1 MEGSI
6 KADDLTHVN
15 EQGRARMV
23 DVSAKPATDRVAR
36 AAGFVRMAPS
46 TVGLVRTG
54 GAKKGDVLAVAQVAG
69 IMAAKRCWELV
80 PMCHPVQLTGVDV
93 RFSVGEGGVGIEAT
107 CRCHGETG
115 VEMEALTA
123 VSAAALTVYDM
134 LKAHQRDMVIED
146 VRLVEKRGGASGDY
160 AAGVAR
166 GAATV
171 EAVCVSEE
179 KGTRKHPVDAMI
191 EDVRLVEKR
200 GGASGDYAAGA
211 ARGAATVEA
220 VCVSEE
226 KGTRK
231 RPVDAIELVV
241 GEGVSGD
248 AHAGNWHRQV
258 SLLPAEAVDELRD
271 RLPDLA
277 PGDFAENILTR
288 GVDLKALPVGTVLR
302 AGAAELVVTQIG
314 KECHTACEI
323 RRLTGRCAMPTEGI
337 FCVVTRGGTVR
348 AGDSLEVVAR

>member
-54 GAKKGDVLAVAQVAG
+54 GARKGDVLAVAQVAG

-80 PMCHPVQLTGVDV
+80 PMCHPVALTGVDV

-160 AAGVAR
+160 AAG
-166 GAATV
+166 
-171 EAVCVSEE
+171 AV
-179 KGTRKHPVDAMI
+179 
-191 EDVRLVEKR
+191 
-200 GGASGDYAAGA
+200 
-211 ARGAATVEA
+211 RGAATVEA

-277 PGDFAENILTR
+277 PGDFAENVLTR

>member
-1 MEGSI
+1 MEGQF
-6 KADDLTHVN
+6 KGADLTHVN

-23 DVSAKPATDRVAR
+23 DVSDKPATDRVAR

-46 TVGLVRTG
+46 TVELVRTG

-69 IMAAKRCWELV
+69 IMAAKRCWETV
-80 PMCHPVQLTGVDV
+80 PMCHPVALTGVDV
-93 RFSVGEGGVGIEAT
+93 RFSVEAGGVGIEAT

-115 VEMEALTA
+115 VEMEALSA

-134 LKAHQRDMVIED
+134 LKAHQRDMVVEE
-146 VRLVEKRGGASGDY
+146 VRLVEKTGGASGDF
-160 AAGVAR
+160 AAR
-166 GAATV
+166 G
-171 EAVCVSEE
+171 
-179 KGTRKHPVDAMI
+179 
-191 EDVRLVEKR
+191 
-200 GGASGDYAAGA
+200 

-231 RPVDAIELVV
+231 RQVDAIELVV

-288 GVDLKALPVGTVLR
+288 GLDLKVLPVGTVLR
-302 AGAAELVVTQIG
+302 VGAAELVVTQIG

-337 FCVVTRGGTVR
+337 FCVVTRGGVLR
-348 AGDSLEVVAR
+348 AGDRLEVVSR

>member
-1 MEGSI
+1 
-6 KADDLTHVN
+6 
-15 EQGRARMV
+15 
-23 DVSAKPATDRVAR
+23 
-36 AAGFVRMAPS
+36 
-46 TVGLVRTG
+46 
-54 GAKKGDVLAVAQVAG
+54 
-69 IMAAKRCWELV
+69 
-80 PMCHPVQLTGVDV
+80 MCHPVALTGVDV
-93 RFSVGEGGVGIEAT
+93 RFSVEAGGVGIEAA

-115 VEMEALTA
+115 VEMEALSA

-134 LKAHQRDMVIED
+134 LKAHQRDMVVEE
-146 VRLVEKRGGASGDY
+146 VRLVEKTGGASGDF
-160 AAGVAR
+160 AAR
-166 GAATV
+166 G
-171 EAVCVSEE
+171 
-179 KGTRKHPVDAMI
+179 
-191 EDVRLVEKR
+191 
-200 GGASGDYAAGA
+200 

-288 GVDLKALPVGTVLR
+288 GLDLKVLPVGTVLR
-302 AGAAELVVTQIG
+302 VGAAELVVTQIG

-337 FCVVTRGGTVR
+337 FCVVTRGGSLR
-348 AGDSLEVVAR
+348 AGDRLEVVSR

>member
-1 MEGSI
+1 MEGQF
-6 KADDLTHVN
+6 KGADLTHVN

-23 DVSAKPATDRVAR
+23 DVSDKPATDRVAR

-46 TVGLVRTG
+46 TVELVRTG

-69 IMAAKRCWELV
+69 IMAAKRCWETV
-80 PMCHPVQLTGVDV
+80 PMCHPVALTGVDV
-93 RFSVGEGGVGIEAT
+93 RFSVETGGVGIEAA

-115 VEMEALTA
+115 VEMEALSA

-134 LKAHQRDMVIED
+134 LKAHQRDMVVEE
-146 VRLVEKRGGASGDY
+146 VRLVEKTGGASGDF
-160 AAGVAR
+160 AARGAR

-179 KGTRKHPVDAMI
+179 KGTRKHPVD
-191 EDVRLVEKR
+191 E
-200 GGASGDYAAGA
+200 
-211 ARGAATVEA
+211 
-220 VCVSEE
+220 
-226 KGTRK
+226 
-231 RPVDAIELVV
+231 IELVV

-288 GVDLKALPVGTVLR
+288 GLDLKALPVGTVLR

-337 FCVVTRGGTVR
+337 FCVVTRGGSLR
-348 AGDSLEVVAR
+348 AGDRLEVVSR

>member
-1 MEGSI
+1 MEGQF
-6 KADDLTHVN
+6 KGVDLTHVN

-23 DVSAKPATDRVAR
+23 DVSDKPATDRVAR

-46 TVGLVRTG
+46 TVELVRTG

-115 VEMEALTA
+115 VEMEALSA

-134 LKAHQRDMVIED
+134 LKAHQRDMVVEE
-146 VRLVEKRGGASGDY
+146 VRLVEKTGGASGDFS
-160 AAGVAR
+160 ARGVR

-179 KGTRKHPVDAMI
+179 KGTRKHPVD
-191 EDVRLVEKR
+191 E
-200 GGASGDYAAGA
+200 
-211 ARGAATVEA
+211 
-220 VCVSEE
+220 
-226 KGTRK
+226 
-231 RPVDAIELVV
+231 IELVV
-241 GEGVSGD
+241 GEGVAGD
-248 AHAGNWHRQV
+248 AHAGRWHRQV
-258 SLLPAEAVDELRD
+258 SLLPAEAVDELRGL
-271 RLPDLA
+271 LPELA
-277 PGDFAENILTR
+277 PGDFAENVLTR
-288 GVDLKALPVGTVLR
+288 GLDLKALPVGTVLR

-314 KECHTACEI
+314 KECHAACEI

-337 FCVVTRGGTVR
+337 FCVVTRGGSLR
-348 AGDSLEVVAR
+348 AGDRLEVVSR

>member
-1 MEGSI
+1 MESQFKG
-6 KADDLTHVN
+6 ADLTHVN

-23 DVSAKPATDRVAR
+23 DVSDKPATDRVAR

-46 TVGLVRTG
+46 TVELVRTG

-69 IMAAKRCWELV
+69 IMAAKRCWETV
-80 PMCHPVQLTGVDV
+80 PMCHPVALTGVDV
-93 RFSVGEGGVGIEAT
+93 RFSVETGGVGIEAA

-115 VEMEALTA
+115 VEMEALSA

-134 LKAHQRDMVIED
+134 LKAHQRDMVVEE
-146 VRLVEKRGGASGDY
+146 VRLVEKTGGASGDF
-160 AAGVAR
+160 AAR
-166 GAATV
+166 G
-171 EAVCVSEE
+171 
-179 KGTRKHPVDAMI
+179 
-191 EDVRLVEKR
+191 
-200 GGASGDYAAGA
+200 

-302 AGAAELVVTQIG
+302 VGAAELVVTQIG

-337 FCVVTRGGTVR
+337 FCVVTRGGSLR
-348 AGDSLEVVAR
+348 AGDRLEVVSR

>member
-54 GAKKGDVLAVAQVAG
+54 GARKGDVLAVAQVAG

-160 AAGVAR
+160 AAGV
-166 GAATV
+166 
-171 EAVCVSEE
+171 
-179 KGTRKHPVDAMI
+179 
-191 EDVRLVEKR
+191 
-200 GGASGDYAAGA
+200 

>member
-1 MEGSI
+1 MEGQF
-6 KADDLTHVN
+6 KGVDLTHVN

-23 DVSAKPATDRVAR
+23 DVSDKPATDRVAR

-46 TVGLVRTG
+46 TVELVRTG

-115 VEMEALTA
+115 VEMEALSA

-134 LKAHQRDMVIED
+134 LKAHQRDMVVEE
-146 VRLVEKRGGASGDY
+146 VRLVEKTGGASGDFS
-160 AAGVAR
+160 ARGVR

-179 KGTRKHPVDAMI
+179 KGTRKHPVD
-191 EDVRLVEKR
+191 E
-200 GGASGDYAAGA
+200 
-211 ARGAATVEA
+211 
-220 VCVSEE
+220 
-226 KGTRK
+226 
-231 RPVDAIELVV
+231 IELVV
-241 GEGVSGD
+241 GEGVAGD
-248 AHAGNWHRQV
+248 AHAGRWHRQV

-271 RLPDLA
+271 LLPELA
-277 PGDFAENILTR
+277 PGDFAENVLTR
-288 GVDLKALPVGTVLR
+288 GLDLKALPVGTVLR

-314 KECHTACEI
+314 KECHAACEI

-337 FCVVTRGGTVR
+337 FCVVTRGGSLR
-348 AGDSLEVVAR
+348 AGDRLEVVSR

>member
-1 MEGSI
+1 MEGQF
-6 KADDLTHVN
+6 KGADLTHVN

-23 DVSAKPATDRVAR
+23 DVSDKPATDRVAR

-46 TVGLVRTG
+46 TVELVRTG

-69 IMAAKRCWELV
+69 IMAAKRCWETV
-80 PMCHPVQLTGVDV
+80 PMCHPVALTGVDV
-93 RFSVGEGGVGIEAT
+93 RFSVEAGGVGIEAA

-115 VEMEALTA
+115 VEMEALSA

-134 LKAHQRDMVIED
+134 LKAHQRDMVVEE
-146 VRLVEKRGGASGDY
+146 VRLVEKTGGASGDFS
-160 AAGVAR
+160 ARGVR

-179 KGTRKHPVDAMI
+179 KGTRKHPVD
-191 EDVRLVEKR
+191 E
-200 GGASGDYAAGA
+200 
-211 ARGAATVEA
+211 
-220 VCVSEE
+220 
-226 KGTRK
+226 
-231 RPVDAIELVV
+231 IELVV
-241 GEGVSGD
+241 GEGVAGD
-248 AHAGNWHRQV
+248 AHAGRWHRQV
-258 SLLPAEAVDELRD
+258 SLLPAEAVDELRGL
-271 RLPDLA
+271 LPELA
-277 PGDFAENILTR
+277 PGDFAENVLTR
-288 GVDLKALPVGTVLR
+288 GLDLKALPVGTVLR

-314 KECHTACEI
+314 KECHAACEI

>member
-1 MEGSI
+1 MEGQF
-6 KADDLTHVN
+6 KGADLTHVN

-23 DVSAKPATDRVAR
+23 DVSDKPATDRVAR

-46 TVGLVRTG
+46 TVELVRTG

-69 IMAAKRCWELV
+69 IMAAKRCWETV
-80 PMCHPVQLTGVDV
+80 PMCHPVALTGVDV
-93 RFSVGEGGVGIEAT
+93 LFSVETGGVGIEAA

-115 VEMEALTA
+115 VEMEALSA

-134 LKAHQRDMVIED
+134 LKAHQRDMVVEE
-146 VRLVEKRGGASGDY
+146 VRLVEKTGGSSGDFS
-160 AAGVAR
+160 ARGAR

-179 KGTRKHPVDAMI
+179 KGTRKHPVD
-191 EDVRLVEKR
+191 E
-200 GGASGDYAAGA
+200 
-211 ARGAATVEA
+211 
-220 VCVSEE
+220 
-226 KGTRK
+226 
-231 RPVDAIELVV
+231 IELVV

-288 GVDLKALPVGTVLR
+288 GLDLKALPVGTVLR
-302 AGAAELVVTQIG
+302 VGAAELVVTQIG

-337 FCVVTRGGTVR
+337 FCVVTRGDTVR
-348 AGDSLEVVAR
+348 AGDRLEVVSR

>member
-1 MEGSI
+1 MEGQF
-6 KADDLTHVN
+6 KGADLTHVN

-23 DVSAKPATDRVAR
+23 DVSDKPATDRVAR

-46 TVGLVRTG
+46 TVELVRTG

-69 IMAAKRCWELV
+69 IMAAKRCWETV
-80 PMCHPVQLTGVDV
+80 PMCHPVALKGVDV
-93 RFSVGEGGVGIEAT
+93 RFSVDPCGVGIEAT

-115 VEMEALTA
+115 VEMEALSA

-134 LKAHQRDMVIED
+134 LKAHQRDMVVEE
-146 VRLVEKRGGASGDY
+146 VRLVEKTGGASGDF
-160 AAGVAR
+160 AAR
-166 GAATV
+166 
-171 EAVCVSEE
+171 E
-179 KGTRKHPVDAMI
+179 
-191 EDVRLVEKR
+191 
-200 GGASGDYAAGA
+200 

-258 SLLPAEAVDELRD
+258 SLLPAEAVDELRGL
-271 RLPDLA
+271 LPDLA
-277 PGDFAENILTR
+277 PGDFAENVLTR
-288 GVDLKALPVGTVLR
+288 GLDLKALPVGTMLR

-314 KECHTACEI
+314 KECHAACEI

-337 FCVVTRGGTVR
+337 FCVVTQPGTLRV
-348 AGDSLEVVAR
+348 GDRLEVVSR